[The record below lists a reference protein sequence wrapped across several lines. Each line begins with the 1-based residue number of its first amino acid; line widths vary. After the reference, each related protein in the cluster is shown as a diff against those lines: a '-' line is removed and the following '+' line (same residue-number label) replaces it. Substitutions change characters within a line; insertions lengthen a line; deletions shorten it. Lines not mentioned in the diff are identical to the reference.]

1 MFLIYFEKIFNYGLL
16 QDFERLRIGISRPE
30 LRTNK
35 AVKTYV
41 LENFS
46 DGEREVLDNTSFPK
60 CERLVQ
66 QWADEFVEKRKRR
79 IKVKATKARS
89 ESEALDDG
97 DGDAAAV
104 APVGSSGDENKE

>member
-1 MFLIYFEKIFNYGLL
+1 M

-30 LRTNK
+30 LRTKK

-46 DGEREVLDNTSFPK
+46 DGEREVLEQTSFPK

-79 IKVKATKARS
+79 IKVKVRDS
-89 ESEALDDG
+89 RESEALADG
-97 DGDAAAV
+97 DGDAAAA
-104 APVGSSGDENKE
+104 APVGSSDDKS